1 MPYRQPA
8 DAYGLHRVIEPEGH
22 LPQAA
27 RLLDASGPAYV
38 NEVAIAVERLN
49 IDSASFHQI
58 VGDVGRD
65 AEAVGRRIREI
76 VGERGKME
84 NPVTGSGG
92 MLLGEVDSLGPDYD
106 GPVDLEVGDRI
117 ATLVSLTLTPLAID
131 EIREVLFDADQVAI
145 DGRAYLWP
153 TAPLVALPDD
163 LPEPLALSA
172 LDVCGAPAQARRL
185 VDRGDTVLVMGT
197 GKSGTLC
204 TAAARDILGDSG
216 AVYCI
221 DLEDDQMR
229 RLVDAGLADDFRTGD
244 ATRPAEIRE
253 LVAEM
258 TDGEPADVVL
268 NTCNVAD
275 TELSA
280 ILPCRDRGTVYFFNM
295 ATDFSKATLGAEGVG
310 QDVDLVMGNG
320 YAAGHAEYALELVRG
335 HDVVREALEGA

>member
-1 MPYRQPA
+1 MDFRRPA
-8 DAYGLHRVIEPEGH
+8 DAYGLHRVVEPEGH

-27 RLLDASGPAYV
+27 RVLDASGPAYV
-38 NEVAIAVERLN
+38 NEVEIAVDRLN

-92 MLLGEVDSLGPDYD
+92 MLLGEVRELGPDYD
-106 GPVDLEVGDRI
+106 GPVDLEVGDRV
-117 ATLVSLTLTPLAID
+117 ATLVSLTLTPLDID
-131 EIREVLFDADQVAI
+131 RVRDVVFDVDQVAI

-153 TAPLVALPDD
+153 TAPIAPMPDD
-163 LPEPLALSA
+163 LPETLALSA
-172 LDVCGAPAQARRL
+172 LDVCGAPAQAHRL
-185 VDRGDTVLVMGT
+185 VDPDDRVLVLGAGT
-197 GKSGTLC
+197 SGTLC
-204 TAAARDILGDSG
+204 TAAARDALGDSG
-216 AVYCI
+216 AIYCI
-221 DLEDDQMR
+221 DLEDAPMQ

-244 ATRPAEIRE
+244 ATRPARIRE
-253 LVAEM
+253 LVGEM

-268 NTCNVAD
+268 NACNVAD

-320 YAAGHAEYALELVRG
+320 YAAGHAEYTLSLVRE
-335 HDVVREALEGA
+335 HDVVRRALEG